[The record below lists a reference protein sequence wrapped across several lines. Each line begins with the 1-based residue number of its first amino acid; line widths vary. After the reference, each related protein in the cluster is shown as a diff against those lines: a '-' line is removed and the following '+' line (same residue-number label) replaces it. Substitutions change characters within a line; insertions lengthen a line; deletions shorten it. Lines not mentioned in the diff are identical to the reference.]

1 MRIGLQATNIFFEG
15 PKHAGVSRS
24 SLQLLEA
31 ILEHKEHDYVIFV
44 RHDSFVPE
52 HWLDLPHVKVVRAWA
67 RTRSW
72 HWFGRDLE
80 PIKHKLN
87 AWFSVSGYV
96 PRTPGLVKGSL
107 VYDTFWRKYA
117 NTYLEED
124 IRIHEAIAQNILRY
138 STFIASDSLATVH
151 DFEETYGISTKK
163 FVVLPLGIG
172 QALDSPVPPSSS
184 RPDCLPN
191 AKEYLFTIST
201 IEPRKNLPMLFS
213 AFAQIASKFPELDL
227 VIAGAKGWK
236 TEGIV
241 EHVATLGLE
250 DRVHFLGFVPDE
262 DVPALFQN
270 ARVAVTASL
279 DEGFG
284 LPVLEAMTFGTVIAS
299 SNVGALTEVGGEVP
313 FYFDPTDL
321 ESMVAGIVFAL
332 ESDERE
338 ARIAAGIERSKLFSW
353 EASAKAVLD
362 RIESLMKY

>member
-24 SLQLLEA
+24 SLRLLEA
-31 ILEHKEHDYVIFV
+31 ILAHKQHEYVIFV
-44 RHDSFVPE
+44 RHDSFVPT
-52 HWLDLPHVKVVRAWA
+52 HWLELPHVKVTRAWA
-67 RTRSW
+67 KTRSW

-87 AWFSVSGYV
+87 AWFSVSGFV

-107 VYDTFWRKYA
+107 VFDIFWRKYA

-124 IRIHEAIAQNILRY
+124 IQIHEAMAKNIVRY
-138 STFIASDSLATVH
+138 SSFIASDSLATVH
-151 DFEETYGISTKK
+151 DFEETYGVSAEK

-172 QALDSPVPPSSS
+172 QAIDLLVSRGSL

-201 IEPRKNLPMLFS
+201 IEPRKNLPMLFL
-213 AFAQIASKFPELDL
+213 AFSQIASTYPDLHL

-236 TEGIV
+236 TEGIL
-241 EHVATLGLE
+241 EQVATLGIE

-262 DVPALFQN
+262 DVPDLFRN

-284 LPVLEAMTFGTVIAS
+284 LPVLEAMTFGAVIAS

-313 FYFDPTDL
+313 YYFDPNNMD
-321 ESMVAGIVFAL
+321 SMVAGIISAL

-353 EASAKAVLD
+353 EASAKTVLE
-362 RIESLMKY
+362 RIESLVKR